1 MNKNS
6 NTYIILYASIMV
18 IIVAAVLSYVSLSLG
33 KIQSENV
40 RIEKMGDILRS
51 VGQGKGADTASDKAT
66 YIAEQYQKY
75 IVDSYAVDAA
85 GNRVDGADAFNLLI
99 NLKAE
104 YDKPQAE
111 RRLPVFVSRDDQGKT
126 SYVIPIWGKGLW
138 GPIWGY
144 IALADDWDTVNG
156 AVFDHKSETPGLGA
170 EIASSGFQAQFR
182 GKHIL
187 DSTDRV
193 VAIAVEKGGADPND
207 QHAVDALS
215 GGTLTSRGVEDMLKS
230 CLGDYDRYIQ
240 RQREAAGTSVLTA
253 QADAAVADVIAQ
265 SGSVTGEQVSE
276 AAKSASLST
285 EKSDRD
291 E

>member
-138 GPIWGY
+138 GPIWG
-144 IALADDWDTVNG
+144 
-156 AVFDHKSETPGLGA
+156 
-170 EIASSGFQAQFR
+170 
-182 GKHIL
+182 
-187 DSTDRV
+187 
-193 VAIAVEKGGADPND
+193 
-207 QHAVDALS
+207 
-215 GGTLTSRGVEDMLKS
+215 
-230 CLGDYDRYIQ
+230 
-240 RQREAAGTSVLTA
+240 
-253 QADAAVADVIAQ
+253 
-265 SGSVTGEQVSE
+265 
-276 AAKSASLST
+276 
-285 EKSDRD
+285 
-291 E
+291 